1 MLKLYNTLTRK
12 KENFKPLKDHEVGIY
27 SCGPT
32 VYWYQHI
39 GNMRGYLCWDVL
51 KRVLKFDGFKVKH
64 VINVTDVGHL
74 TSDAD
79 EGEDKMENAAKRE
92 GKTAKEISEYYFNI
106 FLDDLKKVNFLMPD
120 VWPKATGHIQEQIDL
135 IKSLEKKGYT
145 YKTSDGVYF
154 DTSKF
159 KDYKKL
165 ARLKIEKLRAGKRIS
180 VGDKKNKTDFALW
193 KFSETPGLRQQE
205 WQSPWGLGYPGWHI
219 ECSAMSSKYLG
230 EQFDIHT
237 GGQEHIPV
245 HHTNE
250 IAQSEAVFGKKPWV
264 KYWLH
269 NAWLLFG
276 GEKMS
281 KSQGDMYTISVLE
294 GIGYSAMDFR
304 YLCLNSHYRKP
315 LNFTMKNLDKAKET
329 YKRIKNIIYEIKN
342 DEKVNQKYLKDFE
355 KAINNDLNTPN
366 AVKVLWKI
374 LRDPK
379 AEGKF
384 RTIKK
389 MDEVLGLRLFERDD
403 VSIPGDIRKLIE
415 EREKA
420 RKEKN
425 WKIADALRD
434 RVKDL
439 GFFIDDTDDGPRVRK
454 V

>member
-219 ECSAMSSKYLG
+219 DCSAMSSKYL
-230 EQFDIHT
+230 
-237 GGQEHIPV
+237 
-245 HHTNE
+245 
-250 IAQSEAVFGKKPWV
+250 
-264 KYWLH
+264 
-269 NAWLLFG
+269 
-276 GEKMS
+276 
-281 KSQGDMYTISVLE
+281 
-294 GIGYSAMDFR
+294 
-304 YLCLNSHYRKP
+304 
-315 LNFTMKNLDKAKET
+315 
-329 YKRIKNIIYEIKN
+329 
-342 DEKVNQKYLKDFE
+342 
-355 KAINNDLNTPN
+355 
-366 AVKVLWKI
+366 
-374 LRDPK
+374 
-379 AEGKF
+379 
-384 RTIKK
+384 
-389 MDEVLGLRLFERDD
+389 
-403 VSIPGDIRKLIE
+403 
-415 EREKA
+415 
-420 RKEKN
+420 
-425 WKIADALRD
+425 
-434 RVKDL
+434 
-439 GFFIDDTDDGPRVRK
+439 
-454 V
+454 